1 MILQE
6 DLKVF
11 NAAGYTIGGMLVF
24 PGHQIDRKWMIN
36 QARSFTRW
44 IGDRFDVTL
53 ECIRR
58 HYSNKKSPLSD
69 VLARYGRFFG

>member
-24 PGHQIDRKWMIN
+24 PGHQIDRKWTIN

-44 IGDRFDVTL
+44 IGD
-53 ECIRR
+53 
-58 HYSNKKSPLSD
+58 
-69 VLARYGRFFG
+69 